1 VTIDG
6 ETARDFDDAIS
17 LSRLANGNFLLGV
30 HIADVSF
37 YVREG
42 APLDNEARLRGTSVY
57 FPERAIPMLPER
69 LSNGICSLNPK
80 VDRLT
85 MSALMEVDRR
95 GRVVNYKLRET
106 VIRSDERMTYTDVN
120 KLLTH
125 ADPQLARRYAKLH
138 ELFKTMEELA
148 RILIKMRERRGAI
161 DFNLPESVFEFDDEG
176 RVAGVLRA
184 DRNIAHR
191 IIEEFML
198 LANETV
204 AGNLQRLR
212 APSLYRIHEEPQPQ
226 RVIEFTE
233 LAAAYGYKFPVEGV
247 SSKDYQRLSHQL
259 AGKPEERV
267 LSYAMLRSLQ
277 RARYSAQNMGHFGLA
292 APVYTH
298 FTSPIRRYPDLIVHR
313 ILRALLKISPSLGD
327 SGAAAG
333 KAPGAVATGSDK
345 RDKPAKKQP
354 RGAMAP
360 IPLGELE
367 LIAEESSERERAAD
381 AAENEID
388 EWRRAVFM
396 AERLGEEFDG
406 MIVNVRDFGF
416 FVELDD
422 FFIEGLVPVATL
434 TDDYYH
440 FDERRHTLTGRGGR
454 RRFKLGDRV
463 RVRVDRVNVDRHL
476 VDFSV
481 VESSGKKS
489 KRK

>member
-1 VTIDG
+1 
-6 ETARDFDDAIS
+6 
-17 LSRLANGNFLLGV
+17 
-30 HIADVSF
+30 
-37 YVREG
+37 
-42 APLDNEARLRGTSVY
+42 
-57 FPERAIPMLPER
+57 
-69 LSNGICSLNPK
+69 
-80 VDRLT
+80 
-85 MSALMEVDRR
+85 
-95 GRVVNYKLRET
+95 
-106 VIRSDERMTYTDVN
+106 
-120 KLLTH
+120 
-125 ADPQLARRYAKLH
+125 
-138 ELFKTMEELA
+138 
-148 RILIKMRERRGAI
+148 
-161 DFNLPESVFEFDDEG
+161 
-176 RVAGVLRA
+176 
-184 DRNIAHR
+184 
-191 IIEEFML
+191 
-198 LANETV
+198 
-204 AGNLQRLR
+204 
-212 APSLYRIHEEPQPQ
+212 
-226 RVIEFTE
+226 
-233 LAAAYGYKFPVEGV
+233 
-247 SSKDYQRLSHQL
+247 L

-267 LSYAMLRSLQ
+267 LSYAILRSLQ
-277 RARYSAQNMGHFGLA
+277 RARYSTQNLGHFGLA

-327 SGAAAG
+327 SGAT
-333 KAPGAVATGSDK
+333 ATGSDK
-345 RDKPAKKQP
+345 RDKTAKKQP
-354 RGAMAP
+354 RGSPAP

-388 EWRRAVFM
+388 EWRKAVFM

-481 VESSGKKS
+481 VAMGGR
-489 KRK
+489 KRKRK